1 MLTCQNNA
9 KNKLLARHIG
19 LTQATQRE
27 IRRMRGVFDQL
38 VSTSRGYRLLIIK
51 SSNKRAENTLLIPNS
66 KILSRESLELLQL
79 VELESNNSKALI
91 HL

>member
-19 LTQATQRE
+19 LTQRE

>member
-1 MLTCQNNA
+1 MPTCQNNA
-9 KNKLLARHIG
+9 KNKLLARHTG
-19 LTQATQRE
+19 LIQATQRE

-38 VSTSRGYRLLIIK
+38 VSTSKDYRLLIIK
-51 SSNKRAENTLLIPNS
+51 SNNKRAENTLLIPNS

-79 VELESNNSKALI
+79 VELESNNSKALT